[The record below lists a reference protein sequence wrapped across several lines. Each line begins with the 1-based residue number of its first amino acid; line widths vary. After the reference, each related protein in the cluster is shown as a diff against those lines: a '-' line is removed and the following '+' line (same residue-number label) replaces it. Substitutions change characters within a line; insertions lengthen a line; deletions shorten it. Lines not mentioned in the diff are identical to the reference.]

1 MRLAPL
7 LIGTLLAAA
16 AAGRAAAQRDRDDRR
31 DADTRIF
38 RLGGFDGPR
47 AVLGITTGSWGGARD
62 TLGVLVT
69 SITPGGPAERAGLE
83 EGNRIQAINNVNLR
97 LSAADADDRE
107 MSSLMTRRLTREL
120 NRVKPGDE
128 VELRVYS
135 GGRTRGVRLRTA
147 DADSLYR
154 RERRV
159 RVDAD
164 DRATLGLNLGS
175 TGSVRDTLGV
185 LVVGVNDSGPAA
197 RAGIIEGNRIA
208 EINGVNLR
216 TSREDVG
223 DEWVANTRV
232 QRLMR
237 EIRRLEP
244 GNDVTLRVWQ
254 DGQFR
259 TIRARAVRASQ
270 LPRRRGGFFMSGD
283 HIGIMAPMPPLPPI
297 PPIEFERIGPELRY
311 HLERALEGA
320 GRAVEGVGRG
330 LEGVGR
336 GLGRTRMDLDFD
348 DDFDT
353 DFDIDFND
361 GVRIHRVA
369 PAPSARPAPRALPA
383 PASTRL
389 TTLTRF

>member
-7 LIGTLLAAA
+7 LIATLLTATV
-16 AAGRAAAQRDRDDRR
+16 AGPALAQRDRDDRR
-31 DADTRIF
+31 DPDTRIF

-47 AVLGITTGSWGGARD
+47 AVLGITTGGSGGARD
-62 TLGVLVT
+62 TLGVLIT
-69 SITPGGPAERAGLE
+69 SITPNGPAERAGLE
-83 EGNRIQAINNVNLR
+83 EGNRLQAINNVNLR

-107 MSSLMTRRLTREL
+107 MSHLMSRRLTREL

-128 VELRVYS
+128 VELRVYG
-135 GGRTRGVRLRTA
+135 GGRTRALRVRTA

-154 RERRV
+154 RERRA
-159 RVDAD
+159 RGDSD
-164 DRATLGLNLGS
+164 NRATLGLSLGS

-223 DEWVANTRV
+223 DEWVANTRA

-237 EIRRLEP
+237 EVRRLDP
-244 GNDVTLRVWQ
+244 GNEVTLRVWQ

-259 TIRARAVRASQ
+259 TVRARAVRASD

-283 HIGIMAPMPPLPPI
+283 HIGIMAPMPPMPPMPPI
-297 PPIEFERIGPELRY
+297 DFERIGPELRY
-311 HLERALEGA
+311 HLERAFDGA
-320 GRAVEGVGRG
+320 GRAIEGVGRG
-330 LEGVGR
+330 I
-336 GLGRTRMDLDFD
+336 GRTLMDLDLD
-348 DDFDT
+348 DDFDS
-353 DFDIDFND
+353 DFDVDFDD
-361 GVRIHRVA
+361 GVRIHKVL
-369 PAPSARPAPRALPA
+369 PSPSARPAPRAAPA
-383 PASTRL
+383 PAAAPAAAPAR
-389 TTLTRF
+389 LTRF

>member
-1 MRLAPL
+1 MRPLPL
-7 LIGTLLAAA
+7 LTATILAVTI
-16 AAGRAAAQRDRDDRR
+16 AGPAAAQRGRDDRR
-31 DADTRIF
+31 DREPDTRIF
-38 RLGGFDGPR
+38 RVGAFDTPR
-47 AVLGITTGSWGGARD
+47 AVLGITTGGSGSLRD
-62 TLGVLVT
+62 TLGVLIT
-69 SITPGGPAERAGLE
+69 SITPNGPAERAGLE

-97 LSAADADDRE
+97 LSAADAGDHE
-107 MSSLMTRRLTREL
+107 MSHLMTRRLTREL

-128 VELRVYS
+128 VELRVYG
-135 GGRTRGVRLRTA
+135 GGRTRALRLRTA

-154 RERRV
+154 RTRRA
-159 RVDAD
+159 RTDLD
-164 DRATLGLNLGS
+164 DRATLGLSLGA

-223 DEWVANTRV
+223 DDWVANTRV

-244 GNDVTLRVWQ
+244 GNEVTLRVWQ

-259 TIRARAVRASQ
+259 TVRARAVRASD

-283 HIGIMAPMPPLPPI
+283 HIGIVHPMPPMPPMPPI
-297 PPIEFERIGPELRY
+297 PPLDFDRIGPELRY

-320 GRAVEGVGRG
+320 GRAIEGVGRG
-330 LEGVGR
+330 IV
-336 GLGRTRMDLDFD
+336 RTD
-348 DDFDT
+348 
-353 DFDIDFND
+353 
-361 GVRIHRVA
+361 
-369 PAPSARPAPRALPA
+369 
-383 PASTRL
+383 
-389 TTLTRF
+389 